1 MGQLTPGA
9 TYIYE
14 KADGITYA
22 REFGSS
28 KRSIVGWDYDRQV
41 QDELELWRAIV
52 RAGKDNPALQKV
64 LERAILVYK
73 LSKEKLDG
81 K

>member
-1 MGQLTPGA
+1 MGTLKQGV

-28 KRSIVGWDYDRQV
+28 VRTVIGWDYDRQL
-41 QDELELWRAIV
+41 QDEMELWQAIV
-52 RAGKDNPALQKV
+52 IAAKDNPALQKV
-64 LERAILVYK
+64 LDRAILVYK
-73 LSKEKLDG
+73 LSKEK
-81 K
+81 